1 MRKDIGL
8 YIFLT
13 FAIIAL
19 YLTTKTYNYFSLD
32 KSLSACIYAQ
42 MKKNNDLKLVDAEKF
57 CENNIKK
64 KKN

>member
-19 YLTTKTYNYFSLD
+19 YLTTKTYNNFSLD

-42 MKKNNDLKLVDAEKF
+42 MKKNNDLMLVDAEKF